1 MSVKS
6 ILFVYGGL
14 GHETGALDSALSL
27 AHAYRATL
35 RILHIAV
42 PPVMPA
48 MLGISDY
55 AYAAVGDGTVID
67 VLERDARQ
75 LAEEAKATAIAACRR
90 QMMVLREGV
99 ADMVPGQAQVIYR
112 AVTGEIEAC
121 LPPEAFM
128 ADLVVAS
135 HEFHPAADLTIALA
149 TLFEAGR
156 PILLLPRD
164 VAVAFSLS
172 GHARTV
178 VLAWDGSRASARA
191 LREAVP
197 HMLHAQDVH
206 ILRVSSAGE
215 TADVVSEEGVL
226 TYLRSHCVMAQFV
239 HVERERHSIGEAI
252 VEKAAAL
259 RADLLVMGAYGHGHV
274 REMLLGGTTD
284 HVVKHANLPLLL
296 VR

>member
-14 GHETGALDSALSL
+14 EHETGALDCVLSL

-35 RILHIAV
+35 RILHVAA

-48 MLGISDY
+48 MLGISEY

-75 LAEEAKATAIAACRR
+75 LAEGARAIATAACRR
-90 QMMVLREGV
+90 HMMEVREGL
-99 ADMVPGQAQVIYR
+99 ADMVPGQAQAIYR
-112 AVTGEIEAC
+112 AVSGEIGAC
-121 LPPEAFM
+121 LPPEAFT

-135 HEFHPAADLTIALA
+135 HEFHPAADLTAALA
-149 TLFEAGR
+149 TLFGAGR

-164 VAVAFSLS
+164 VIIAFPPS

-178 VLAWDGSRASARA
+178 LLAWDGSRASARA

-197 HMLHAQDVH
+197 HMLHAQEVS

-215 TADVVSEEGVL
+215 PADVASEDDVL
-226 TYLRSHCVMAQFV
+226 TYLRSHCVTAQMV
-239 HVERERHSIGEAI
+239 HVERGHQGVGETIIETSAS
-252 VEKAAAL
+252 L

-284 HVVKHANLPLLL
+284 HVVKHAGLPLLL